1 MMISGQENKVTYHK
15 KQLITK
21 TTSNSVFH
29 NMPRNIL
36 ENDVKMKTNIFG
48 KLSLFLPEQVRGG
61 WIHYLIT
68 KIKRGAYSIEY
79 SFPNLLHLC
88 IILVALLL
96 KQN

>member
-1 MMISGQENKVTYHK
+1 MHLMNHIFSKGV
-15 KQLITK
+15 
-21 TTSNSVFH
+21 
-29 NMPRNIL
+29 MAG
-36 ENDVKMKTNIFG
+36 VK
-48 KLSLFLPEQVRGG
+48 RGG